1 MHAREHSRRKL
12 GKVDMVALAEHY
24 GTPLY
29 VLFEERLEENF
40 RRYQT
45 ALERVY
51 SSYLICYAVKANTT
65 FAILKLLGE
74 LGAGADVASEYE
86 LHFALDA
93 GIPPEKIRANGNCKS
108 EQYLE
113 DCITKGITINVDPEE
128 ELAVINAL
136 ARELGTEARI
146 NLRLAGFPLTNIT
159 SPAITTS
166 TNWSK
171 FGIPIQRAPEAFTR
185 ALTLEHLIPNGLM
198 VHLGSQITDIT
209 AYHVVCDELI
219 RLAQEA
225 DEIGFEVKEL
235 DLGGGCGISYLGEAE
250 WRELKH
256 EIRHAEDTN
265 MTWANE
271 QLGFNCAGEWVSEE
285 LYCPFTPDTFV
296 HQLFTERH
304 EGKSFKE
311 KLAGIG
317 NPRVVLEPG
326 RSMVGN
332 AQITLVRVCH
342 VSKTPGGENIV
353 HVNAGVNHHSQNIV
367 VPEQLHRMEIANRI
381 EMGKRFETFVAG
393 NLCYT
398 GDLLCRIKTALNGK
412 PARGDY
418 LLIYDTGAYAD
429 FFIANTNSF
438 PRPARVMVTRTG
450 EVRVVVKRESM
461 EEVFQ
466 RDLGWQAS
474 STTGEYR
481 HEPRSINKYISE

>member
-1 MHAREHSRRKL
+1 MHSREHSHRKL
-12 GKVDMVALAEHY
+12 CNVDMVALAEHY

-29 VLFEERLEENF
+29 VLFEERIEANYKQ
-40 RRYQT
+40 YQT
-45 ALERVY
+45 ALEAVY
-51 SSYLICYAVKANTT
+51 PEYLMCYAVKANTT
-65 FAILKLLGE
+65 FAILKLLGAH
-74 LGAGADVASEYE
+74 GAGADVASEYE
-86 LHFALDA
+86 LQFALDA
-93 GIPPEKIRANGNCKS
+93 GIQPEKIRANGNCKS
-108 EQYLE
+108 ERYLE

-128 ELAVINAL
+128 ELVVIDAL

-166 TNWSK
+166 TKWSK
-171 FGIPIQRAPEAFTR
+171 FGIPIQHAPEVFAR
-185 ALTLEHLIPNGLM
+185 ARALEHLTPNGLM

-209 AYHVVCDELI
+209 AYHVVGDELI
-219 RLAQEA
+219 RLAREA
-225 DEIGFEVKEL
+225 REIGFEVKEL

-256 EIRHAEDTN
+256 EIRHTKDTN

-296 HQLFTERH
+296 HRLFTERYA
-304 EGKSFKE
+304 GKSLKE
-311 KLAGIG
+311 QLAEIG

-332 AQITLVRVCH
+332 AQVTLVRVCH
-342 VSKTPGGENIV
+342 VGKTPGGQNIV

-367 VPEQLHRMEIANRI
+367 VPEQLHRMEIANRLDAG
-381 EMGKRFETFVAG
+381 ERFETFVAG

-398 GDLLCRIKTALNGK
+398 GDLLCRIKTALNVK
-412 PARGDY
+412 PERGDY

-429 FFIANTNSF
+429 FFSSTTNSF
-438 PRPARVMVTRTG
+438 PRPAKVMVSRTG
-450 EVRVVVKRESM
+450 EVRVIVKREST
-461 EEVFQ
+461 EEIFQ
-466 RDLGWQAS
+466 RDVEWQAAQP
-474 STTGEYR
+474 
-481 HEPRSINKYISE
+481 PRSKGTNPEA

>member
-1 MHAREHSRRKL
+1 MHAREHSHRKL
-12 GKVDMVALAEHY
+12 GRVDMVALAEHY

-29 VLFEERLEENF
+29 VLFEERVEENF
-40 RRYQT
+40 HRYQT

-51 SSYLICYAVKANTT
+51 SSYLICYAVKANTS
-65 FAILKLLGE
+65 FAILKLLE
-74 LGAGADVASEYE
+74 EYGAGADVASEYE
-86 LHFALDA
+86 LRFALDA

-108 EQYLE
+108 ERYLE

-128 ELAVINAL
+128 ELAVIDAL

-146 NLRLAGFPLTNIT
+146 NLRLAGFSLTNIT

-166 TNWSK
+166 TKWSK
-171 FGIPIQRAPEAFTR
+171 FGIPIQRAPEVFAR
-185 ALTLEHLIPNGLM
+185 ALALEHLIPNGLM

-209 AYHVVCDELI
+209 AYHVVCHELI
-219 RLAQEA
+219 RLAREA
-225 DEIGFEVKEL
+225 LEMGFEVNEL

-250 WRELKH
+250 WRELKQ
-256 EIRHAEDTN
+256 EIWHTKEKN

-304 EGKSFKE
+304 AGTSFKE
-311 KLAGIG
+311 KLAELG
-317 NPRVVLEPG
+317 NPQVVLEPG

-332 AQITLVRVCH
+332 AQVTLVRVCH
-342 VSKTPGGENIV
+342 VGTTPGGENIV

-367 VPEQLHRMEIANRI
+367 VPEQLHRMEIANRLDAG
-381 EMGKRFETFVAG
+381 ERFETFVAG

-418 LLIYDTGAYAD
+418 LIIYDTGAYAD
-429 FFIANTNSF
+429 FFMANTNSF
-438 PRPARVMVTRTG
+438 PRPAKVLVTKTG
-450 EVRVVVKRESM
+450 DHRVVVARERF

-466 RDLGWQAS
+466 RDVEWNAGKR
-474 STTGEYR
+474 GER
-481 HEPRSINKYISE
+481 T